1 MLTRREVLQQVGM
14 MAALAT
20 TAPWWLVRR
29 AHAARR
35 EKLIVWN
42 PIAQAPQVERLM
54 KEQCYAYAK
63 QAGIKENELEY
74 SSIGSCRLAAEAGG
88 GAGGGE
94 PAGCHPTREDHAQAP
109 LYRSQGHLLEV
120 TDVVEKMQ
128 HSAGGLFPVSLNA
141 VMSHGQGLRRPPGRE
156 PLAACHPHGYPG
168 GRQSRAPQDLGRVH
182 RGLQEGAATAEA
194 HRLRHVPGPAR
205 PMPITTS

>member
-1 MLTRREVLQQVGM
+1 MLTRRDVLQQVGM
-14 MAALAT
+14 AAAVAT

-42 PIAQAPQVERLM
+42 QIALAPQVDRLM

-74 SSIGSCRLAAEAGG
+74 VELGSGQRLPKLVG
-88 GAGGGE
+88 GAGGGKS
-94 PAGCHPTREDHAQAP
+94 AGCRQGRERAAS

-128 HSAGGLFPVSLNA
+128 QVPGGLFPVALKA
-141 VMSHGQGLRRPPGRE
+141 VMHQGKAYGVP
-156 PLAACHPHGYPG
+156 HP
-168 GRQSRAPQDLGRVH
+168 SA
-182 RGLQEGAATAEA
+182 
-194 HRLRHVPGPAR
+194 PGP
-205 PMPITTS
+205 